1 MEHLRIPRRRVE
13 ARLVLDD
20 GSSLE
25 GHLFAGWTGADR
37 RPETVQERLNDAG
50 EEFLALACGEDRF
63 LLNKAGII
71 LCEVREG
78 QGELESLAGTG
89 GRRVPV
95 RMTLVGGVGLVGTLR
110 IAMPPE
116 RSRVLDYLNSAPRF
130 VALEGAGKV
139 TLVQRRFIVTVR
151 SEEA

>member
-1 MEHLRIPRRRVE
+1 MESLRIPRRQVE

-25 GHLFAGWTGADR
+25 GRLFAGWVGADR
-37 RPETVQERLNDAG
+37 RPETVQERLNDAA
-50 EEFLALACGEDRF
+50 EEFLAMACGEDRF

-71 LCEVREG
+71 LCEVRKG
-78 QGELESLAGTG
+78 QGELEGLAAAG

-110 IAMPPE
+110 IVMPPE

-130 VALEGAGKV
+130 VAIEGPDKV

-151 SEEA
+151 SEEG